1 MRGWAVAAVPAL
13 SRDQAIWPRIMSG
26 AAPVRG
32 LCFEQFAALLAG
44 EVGSPSRLLGAEL
57 VNLVIL
63 R

>member
-13 SRDQAIWPRIMSG
+13 SRDRVTSPPTMSG
-26 AAPVRG
+26 AALLRW
-32 LCFEQFAALLAG
+32 LCFEPFAALLAG
-44 EVGSPSRLLGAEL
+44 EAGRRPRWLGADL